1 MVQKTPPTLFWEKCH
16 NGAFA
21 VSNQHH
27 YDFSPEQTWS
37 TFMTFLLLSRNRTI
51 MTFLQNRHAAPL
63 WLFSFF
69 PKTAPLWL
77 FSRTDMQHLCDF
89 SPEQTCSTFVTFLQG
104 SRKPEF
110 LGVRH
115 ARKPYE
121 KSSIWARQA
130 RKISG
135 WYGNFKILTKTQ
147 NSSRCVYCH
156 EYSYHHN
163 DSKGPEAM
171 QEKKTMAREPLKSK
185 HVSIL
190 F

>member
-89 SPEQTCSTFVTFLQG
+89 SPEQTCSTFVTFLQL
-104 SRKPEF
+104 SQNRTIMTF
-110 LGVRH
+110 LQNRH
-115 ARKPYE
+115 AAPLWLFSFFPKTAPLWLFSRTDMQHHCD
-121 KSSIWARQA
+121 SDLLLLI
-130 RKISG
+130 
-135 WYGNFKILTKTQ
+135 NFTT
-147 NSSRCVYCH
+147 
-156 EYSYHHN
+156 
-163 DSKGPEAM
+163 
-171 QEKKTMAREPLKSK
+171 
-185 HVSIL
+185 
-190 F
+190 

>member
-37 TFMTFLLLSRNRTI
+37 TFMTFLLLSRNRTM

-89 SPEQTCSTFVTFLQG
+89 SPTFPKPHHYDFSSEQTCSTFVTFLLLSQNRTIDI
-104 SRKPEF
+104 SLKQTWSQQFAPIS
-110 LGVRH
+110 
-115 ARKPYE
+115 ARLRTGP
-121 KSSIWARQA
+121 W
-130 RKISG
+130 
-135 WYGNFKILTKTQ
+135 IL
-147 NSSRCVYCH
+147 SV
-156 EYSYHHN
+156 
-163 DSKGPEAM
+163 
-171 QEKKTMAREPLKSK
+171 
-185 HVSIL
+185 
-190 F
+190 